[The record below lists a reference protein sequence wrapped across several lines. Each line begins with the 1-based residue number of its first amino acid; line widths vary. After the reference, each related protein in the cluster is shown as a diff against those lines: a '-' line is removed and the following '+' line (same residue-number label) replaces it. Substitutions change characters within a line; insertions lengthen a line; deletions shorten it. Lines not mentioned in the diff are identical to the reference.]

1 MKEFL
6 DDMVSWASNI
16 DGFQFAL
23 EIYEYKEP
31 NDYTREK
38 FHQMQNNFMMWLANL
53 DSGNRQ
59 RLTESITRLAPKPE
73 RKLRIHG

>member
-1 MKEFL
+1 MMKEFL

-16 DGFQFAL
+16 DGFQVAL

-38 FHQMQNNFMMWLANL
+38 FHQMQNNFMRRWRPINL
-53 DSGNRQ
+53 LNIFLLKIFIVIR
-59 RLTESITRLAPKPE
+59 EEK
-73 RKLRIHG
+73 